1 MSTRIASFKIDSA
14 ELALFDEVWQRR
26 QYKVAHVSNDFVE
39 SGIIEF
45 AVRKSS
51 KVSIVRNRLKL
62 LLEFIKKFHI
72 DVGDKSIMPLNLD
85 VMEGENNSLLHAA
98 INLGDFRSV
107 KEILSY
113 TPLSEDEL
121 ESAYFLAD
129 FLTSHR
135 GRENAA
141 HIFDAIQSFRK
152 KVQKSE
158 INTDTQVITSPIGHD
173 NESSTTLL
181 SNDEEILA
189 KLQKKEISYNKFSFG
204 GCSTQILCRHCNEKG
219 GCKFGE
225 RCRFLHAKSGDIG
238 GAYNGSLAYSLS
250 LSIMYMQVHDRK
262 SDLEYI
268 FLRES
273 VGEAE
278 TITAAFVCPISNDV
292 YYSQGGKLSKEINGL
307 HWYTCMN
314 YAKNSAAYI
323 AALYNSEIGLSKVI
337 KQILSGENQA
347 FTRKYLSKAGTINFN
362 NIYQQYAA
370 PCNLRKTDWKVN
382 VDDGKYGVS
391 FYDRSRGKSF
401 SSKHNNFLTLENAKL
416 DAFIQYM
423 TEKYFDEHG
432 REELA
437 SSFDLVDV
445 EKEICSKLGLI
456 KEGDQCHASADK
468 KRWEVKD
475 NIVKK
480 PESTLRSNHVE
491 KKRFSFKEDK
501 HKRCLAIALRKLHE
515 AKYNYQI
522 LYNKTFKSKYQL
534 KTRECWK
541 IETKSSDDGI
551 LYQAT
556 FLSPYEGDR
565 AYAAREWFTSENE
578 AKRSTFQIFLAKKEY
593 ANIAMESLQKV
604 KDLDPT

>member
-1 MSTRIASFKIDSA
+1 MSSRIASFKIDSA
-14 ELALFDEVWQRR
+14 EVALFDEVWQRR
-26 QYKVAHVSNDFVE
+26 QYKVAHVSSEFVE

-51 KVSIVRNRLKL
+51 KLSIVRNRLKL
-62 LLEFIKKFHI
+62 LLEFIKKFHL

-107 KEILSY
+107 TEILSY
-113 TPLSEDEL
+113 TPLSEDDL

-135 GRENAA
+135 GRENAV

-152 KVQKSE
+152 KLQKSE
-158 INTDTQVITSPIGHD
+158 INADTQVTTSLIGYD
-173 NESSTTLL
+173 NESSTNSL

-189 KLQKKEISYNKFSFG
+189 KLHKKEISYNKFSFG
-204 GCSTQILCRHCNEKG
+204 QCSKQILCRHCNEKG
-219 GCKFGE
+219 GCKFGK
-225 RCRFLHAKSGDIG
+225 RCHFLHAKSGDIG
-238 GAYNGSLAYSLS
+238 GDYNGSLAYSRSLS
-250 LSIMYMQVHDRK
+250 LMYMQIHDRK
-262 SDLEYI
+262 ADQDFT

-273 VGEAE
+273 VGEVE
-278 TITAAFVCPISNDV
+278 TVTAAFICPLSNDV

-307 HWYTCMN
+307 HWYTCVK

-347 FTRKYLSKAGTINFN
+347 FTKKYLSTTGLINFN
-362 NIYQQYAA
+362 NIYQKYAA
-370 PCNLRKTDWKVN
+370 PCNLRKTDWKIN
-382 VDDGKYGVS
+382 MNDGKYGVS
-391 FYDRSRGKSF
+391 FYDRSGGKSY
-401 SSKHNNFLTLENAKL
+401 SSKHNNFHTLENAKL
-416 DAFIQYM
+416 DAFVQYM
-423 TEKYFDEHG
+423 TQKYFDEHG
-432 REELA
+432 REKLA

-445 EKEICSKLGLI
+445 EKEICLKIDIL
-456 KEGDQCHASADK
+456 KEGDQYHASADK
-468 KRWEVKD
+468 KHWGAKD

-480 PESTLRSNHVE
+480 PEPSLRSDHVE

-501 HKRCLAIALRKLHE
+501 HKQCLAIALRKLRE

-534 KTRECWK
+534 KSRECWK

-556 FLSPYEGDR
+556 FLSPYESYR
-565 AYAAREWFTSENE
+565 AYTAREWFTSDSE
-578 AKRSTFQIFLAKKEY
+578 AKRSTFQIFLAKKEF
-593 ANIAMESLQKV
+593 AKIAMESLQKA
-604 KDLDPT
+604 KDLNPT